1 MWLPGPQFA
10 PMADEK
16 PKKLSLKEIAERAAK
31 TQPQLNPAPTRVT
44 YAPGE
49 GLGSSPPAS
58 RPPLS
63 QPPGSGAPTSVP
75 PTSQPPASGAPT
87 SVPPAS
93 KPPASAPPPAKPS
106 DKPEAAEKKTES
118 AKPSKAAG
126 AAAKAAPAKPAE
138 DNKGGSPLPLLL
150 GGIVLVSIAAVA
162 YAMVNRPQ
170 GPTATPMG
178 MAGAAASVAEAPS
191 AAPSASVAVAP
202 PASASADPSGAMD
215 IDSLGAVAAPTPA
228 DTGKAAH
235 GTGAAGTAAKD
246 PDPKKGDTP
255 AVASAAPAAS
265 IGPAGELSDE
275 IKKRMGGGGAAG
287 KTDGDT
293 ASGGPPT
300 DAKESRPSAGA
311 VAGALNA
318 VRNAARA
325 CLADTEDV
333 AKVSLVFGSSGAV
346 QSASVSGAGKAEGCV
361 KAAIMKAKVA
371 PFTDPTYSTSVT
383 IRP

>member
-1 MWLPGPQFA
+1 
-10 PMADEK
+10 MADEK
-16 PKKLSLKEIAERAAK
+16 PKKLTLKEIAERAAK

-49 GLGSSPPAS
+49 GLGSTPPAS

-75 PTSQPPASGAPT
+75 PVSQPPASGAPS

-93 KPPASAPPPAKPS
+93 KPPVSAPPPAKPS
-106 DKPEAAEKKTES
+106 DKPEAAEKKTDS
-118 AKPSKAAG
+118 AKAAKTG
-126 AAAKAAPAKPAE
+126 AAAKASPAKPVE

-170 GPTATPMG
+170 GPSATPLG
-178 MAGAAASVAEAPS
+178 MAGAASSAAEVAS
-191 AAPSASVAVAP
+191 AAPSASVAAP
-202 PASASADPSGAMD
+202 TPSASADPSGAMD
-215 IDSLGAVAAPTPA
+215 IDSLGAVVPPTPA
-228 DTGKAAH
+228 DTGKVAH
-235 GTGAAGTAAKD
+235 TTGAGGKEA
-246 PDPKKGDTP
+246 DPKKPDTP

-275 IKKRMGGGGAAG
+275 IKKRMGGAGTSGG
-287 KTDGDT
+287 KTDGDGP
-293 ASGGPPT
+293 SGPPA

-318 VRNAARA
+318 VRNAARS

-333 AKVSLVFGSSGAV
+333 AKVNIVFGSSGSV
-346 QSASVSGAGKAEGCV
+346 QSASVSGAGKAEGCI
-361 KAAIMKAKVA
+361 KSAMMKAKVA